1 LLGGVLKPLDTK
13 TWTYKSKGAG
23 MSIVQ
28 LEDQPRMS
36 IEWDMDDQ
44 RMLNRAE
51 LAALLQAEGPYAI
64 MIRMR
69 ESNALELQQ
78 QLLADMG
85 RVGLISKMPFTFPV
99 DVNLYTVDKDGN
111 LQHLDLPIT
120 ASDGGVC
127 ITGREGDSERTRLIL
142 TEASVDEILS
152 AIPKIKAEDIPER
165 SRETLKR
172 LQASTS
178 FRTLLQRGLDA
189 PAPTVKGVL
198 PHLKVPS
205 AALDEK
211 GGPRDEIVGLIV
223 RNPPDLAKLQGP
235 DLKNSSIVLM
245 IRDLEPE
252 AAGAS
257 KVTRLDDAQATETEA
272 KS

>member
-1 LLGGVLKPLDTK
+1 VPTP
-13 TWTYKSKGAG
+13 SAR
-23 MSIVQ
+23 I
-28 LEDQPRMS
+28 
-36 IEWDMDDQ
+36 
-44 RMLNRAE
+44 
-51 LAALLQAEGPYAI
+51 
-64 MIRMR
+64 
-69 ESNALELQQ
+69 
-78 QLLADMG
+78 
-85 RVGLISKMPFTFPV
+85 
-99 DVNLYTVDKDGN
+99 
-111 LQHLDLPIT
+111 DLPIT

-127 ITGREGDSERTRLIL
+127 ITGREGDSDRTRLIL

-198 PHLKVPS
+198 SHLKVPS

-252 AAGAS
+252 AAVAS